1 MLFAAVNGYGGGG
14 VRPVLI
20 HSYRLETEVLMA
32 LFGRDYDN
40 DYGRDY
46 NRGAGYGSRGG
57 MYGSNRERGF
67 SDRSYYGDSGSAS
80 GGLSRSR
87 YDRSY
92 QSRGGYGYGSD
103 YDRNYKSQAQT
114 DYGDPF
120 GDRQSNTPMR
130 VIRGEYESRNKRYD
144 NDSWFGRDRNRNDS
158 GWFGSDR
165 NRNDSW
171 FGNDRNRYGADYSS
185 NPMGY
190 DPYRSRESSME
201 RGWGMRGFNQSSR
214 YGRDFRDD
222 RY

>member
-1 MLFAAVNGYGGGG
+1 
-14 VRPVLI
+14 
-20 HSYRLETEVLMA
+20 MA

-40 DYGRDY
+40 DYGSDFH
-46 NRGAGYGSRGG
+46 RGGGYGSRSG
-57 MYGSNRERGF
+57 MHGSNRERGF
-67 SDRSYYGDSGSAS
+67 NDRPGYGDAGSAR
-80 GGLSRSR
+80 GGLFRSR
-87 YDRSY
+87 YDQSY
-92 QSRGGYGYGSD
+92 QSRGGYGSD

-130 VIRGEYESRNKRYD
+130 VIRGEYESRNSRYD

-158 GWFGSDR
+158 GWFGR
-165 NRNDSW
+165 
-171 FGNDRNRYGADYSS
+171 DRNRYEADYSS

-190 DPYRSRESSME
+190 DPYRNRESSME
-201 RGWGMRGFNQSSR
+201 RGWGARGFNQSNQSSR